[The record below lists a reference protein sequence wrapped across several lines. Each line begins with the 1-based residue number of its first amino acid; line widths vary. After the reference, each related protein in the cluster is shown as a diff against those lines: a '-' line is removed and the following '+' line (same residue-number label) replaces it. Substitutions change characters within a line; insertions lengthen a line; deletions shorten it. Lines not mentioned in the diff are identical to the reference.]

1 MKHFYSHLIE
11 IDTLI
16 VELDSMDL
24 SEKEK
29 LHLASLIDTNL
40 HHAILDAIF
49 SQLSDRDKTVFLEHL
64 DSKDHQR
71 IWKFLNGKIDKVK
84 EKIKL
89 AAKNLKEELHKD
101 IKESKKLKGK
111 GQK

>member
-11 IDTLI
+11 VDTLI
-16 VELDSMDL
+16 IELDSMDL

-29 LHLASLIDTNL
+29 LHLAALIDTNL

-49 SQLSDRDKTVFLEHL
+49 SQLSDGDKTVFLEQL
-64 DSKDHQR
+64 DSKDHKR
-71 IWKFLNGKIDKVK
+71 IWRFLNEKIDKVE

-101 IKESKKLKGK
+101 IKKAHKIKSTN
-111 GQK
+111 QN